1 MEDFHKEI
9 REPLTGQVV
18 HEPRRSRGKVI
29 VAAVLILI
37 VAGSIWAVRSRQAA
51 AARKQASAPKPGSFP
66 IPIVAG
72 VVMKKDVP
80 IYLDGLGTVQ
90 AFNSVS
96 VHVRVDGQLQKVAFT
111 EGQQVKAGDFL
122 AQIDPEPFKA
132 QLGQAVAK
140 KHEDDAQ
147 FVNAQVQLE
156 RDTDLL
162 KQKIVSQQDYDT
174 QKALTVQ
181 LEAAVKADQAAID
194 SANVQLNYTRVISP
208 IDGRTGIRLVDQ
220 GNIVHAT
227 DQNGLVV
234 ITQLHPISVVF
245 TVPEQKVSAIQK
257 EKAVRPLQVLAV
269 DRDNRTVLGKG
280 ELAVV
285 DNQIDTTTGTIRMK
299 ATFPN
304 EDGQLWPGQFVNTR
318 LLLNVRTN
326 GLVVPA
332 SVVQR
337 GQEGPYAFIITEAST
352 VEMRP
357 VKAGQIENGEVLIE
371 EGLQPGERVV
381 VDGQFKLQN
390 GSKVKPAE
398 NGTGKGAGMAGK
410 TNTTAGKGKF
420 KKP

>member
-1 MEDFHKEI
+1 M
-9 REPLTGQVV
+9 
-18 HEPRRSRGKVI
+18 GKLI
-29 VAAVLILI
+29 VGTILILM
-37 VAGSIWAVRSRQAA
+37 VVGSFWAVKSRQAS

-66 IPIVAG
+66 VP
-72 VVMKKDVP
+72 VVVGTVLKKDVP
-80 IYLDGLGTVQ
+80 IYLEGLGTVQ

-111 EGQQVKAGDFL
+111 EGQEVKAGDFL

-132 QLGQAVAK
+132 QLGQVVAK

-147 FVNAQVQLE
+147 LANARVQLE

-162 KQKIVSQQDYDT
+162 KQQIVSQQDFDT
-174 QKALTVQ
+174 QKALTIQ

-194 SANVQLNYTRVISP
+194 SANVQLNYTRVVSP
-208 IDGRTGIRLVDQ
+208 IDGRTGIRQVDQ
-220 GNIVHAT
+220 GNIVHAS

-245 TVPEQKVSAIQK
+245 TVPEQKTGAIQK
-257 EKAVRPLQVLAV
+257 EKALGPLQVLAV

-280 ELAVV
+280 ELAVI

-318 LLLNVRTN
+318 LLLTVRTN

-337 GQEGPYAFIITEAST
+337 GQEGPYAFVITEESS

-357 VKAGQIENGEVLIE
+357 VKVLQIENGEALIE

-390 GSKVKPAE
+390 GSKVKPA
-398 NGTGKGAGMAGK
+398 GTGTEKGAGMGAK
-410 TNTTAGKGKF
+410 TNGPAAKVKS